1 MISRL
6 ITSRNVLRTIRSL
19 TPARNL
25 CSLSKVKN
33 YSKVFL
39 IGASYPFSKDYSS
52 FSMDDFDLKLKEA
65 CERGESAITELMNML
80 QTSIKDVTQAYKES
94 LKKQITL
101 IDEATKE
108 GASSSK
114 WDDLPQFRTQAAEMS
129 QQFQKL
135 VVTINTLGGIAKNET
150 LKYITQQE
158 KQFQLLSKKHKELE
172 KLIIKQMEEIK
183 GLEEKL
189 LQKNREN
196 ISIQRGNK
204 QRRCRQKHQ
213 NKTSFKNSLHNTS
226 QRTKLIKNIQVR
238 DCCVKCKGIIEW
250 KRNQPRRC
258 VRCDQGPGKCQT
270 GVSCYVYEMW

>member
-1 MISRL
+1 
-6 ITSRNVLRTIRSL
+6 
-19 TPARNL
+19 
-25 CSLSKVKN
+25 
-33 YSKVFL
+33 
-39 IGASYPFSKDYSS
+39 
-52 FSMDDFDLKLKEA
+52 MDDFDLKLKEA

-189 LQKNREN
+189 LQKNRE
-196 ISIQRGNK
+196 SIE
-204 QRRCRQKHQ
+204 
-213 NKTSFKNSLHNTS
+213 KTK
-226 QRTKLIKNIQVR
+226 
-238 DCCVKCKGIIEW
+238 
-250 KRNQPRRC
+250 
-258 VRCDQGPGKCQT
+258 
-270 GVSCYVYEMW
+270 